1 MSRGLFCG
9 TMHHMAYTFADF
21 YIGFGPSLLT
31 IGWLLA
37 VWMIFWIAWK
47 TYLLMKM
54 IDFVSA
60 IEWTYFQITMPAETE
75 ETPKSMEGIFD
86 LVGGIHKSPD
96 FNEKYFDGYLEAWA
110 SFELHCTQG
119 LARYVLVVPTA
130 HRRLFEAIVYAQ
142 YPKADIQEVEDYTL
156 RYNWKDLRKKFDIWG
171 AEMVL
176 VEDDIL
182 PIKTYKEFEAKL
194 AERVPFVDPMQV
206 TIETLTNLEPGE
218 EFWVQILV
226 RAISGKDIK
235 TWEKKGEKKIAEI
248 SGQAKKSKPGMWE
261 NFRAF
266 FAALPGE
273 LISIIFKGPL
283 EFEAKK
289 EEKVLRFFNPSDS
302 AKMES
307 ILEKISAN
315 AFKVKIRLILL
326 SPPGQMKK
334 PNIGRGIGTFKQYAL
349 GHLNSFKPDDP
360 TKTNGPNFVMRDRRR
375 LLREKNILL
384 NYQWRDFFGTDS
396 GQMMTPAELATLYHF
411 PVKYTSAPSVER
423 AKAGRTTPPPNLP
436 YA

>member
-9 TMHHMAYTFADF
+9 TMHDMAYSFAEF
-21 YIGFGPSLLT
+21 FESFGPSLITL
-31 IGWLLA
+31 GWLLV

-60 IEWTYFQITMPAETE
+60 IEWTYFQVTMPAETE
-75 ETPKSMEGIFD
+75 ETPKSMEGIFE
-86 LVGGIHKSPD
+86 LVGGIHKNPD

-119 LARYVLVVPTA
+119 VARYIIVVPTA
-130 HRRLFEAIVYAQ
+130 HRRLFEAIIYAQ
-142 YPKADIQEVEDYTL
+142 YPKAEIQETNDYTL
-156 RYNWKDLRKKFDIWG
+156 RYDWKDLRKKFDIWG

-206 TIETLTNLEPGE
+206 TIETLTHLEPGE

-226 RAISGKDIK
+226 RAIDGGNIK
-235 TWEKKGEKKIAEI
+235 KWEKKGEKKIAEI
-248 SGQAKKSKPGMWE
+248 SGQAKKAKPTMWE
-261 NFRAF
+261 NFSEF
-266 FAALPGE
+266 FKALPGE
-273 LISIIFKGPL
+273 LLTIMFRGPL
-283 EFEAKK
+283 DFEQKK
-289 EEKVLRFFNPSDS
+289 EEKVLRFFNPVDE
-302 AKMES
+302 AKMKG
-307 ILEKISAN
+307 ILEKVSGN
-315 AFKVKIRLILL
+315 GYKVKIRLILL

-349 GHLNSFKPDDP
+349 GYGNSFKPDGE
-360 TKTNGPNFVMRDRRR
+360 TKTNGPNFIMRDKRR
-375 LLREKNILL
+375 LLREKNILQ

-396 GQMMTPAELATLYHF
+396 GQMMNSEELASLYHF

-423 AKAGRTTPPPNLP
+423 AKAGRTSPPPNLP